1 MANVISISN
10 DRQAKEAKARVAE
23 LSETLSHDQVFT
35 SLVRG
40 LPKEVVAGFRRSLSL
55 ERQQI
60 AENLDAY
67 EQATIGN
74 FVPLK
79 KMAGND
85 LGSQLIVARIAKG
98 LTQKELA
105 RKLGLQE
112 QAIQRYEA
120 ERYKSISLSSFQKFA
135 SVLNLKF
142 SADHAT
148 GYMSEWGLPFEVDH
162 SEVGKVLK
170 HAKASGWLKEEDS
183 STERALEALKRH
195 VGDHVVKYGTPSLLR
210 TGLEVKDRAKDLSF
224 LVWKAQIARKS
235 EAIIKER
242 KPRYRWAEPSWLVDL
257 VRMSTDESKLCD
269 IPNFLLEYG
278 IVLTFEPQ
286 IPGMNVDGAAF
297 LIDETPII
305 GLTLRN
311 DALDSFWFTLLHEI
325 AHVVLH
331 YRFGLQA
338 GFFDNI
344 EDLDTDI
351 AEEEA
356 DNFASN
362 MLIPDEIWTRSPAR
376 ISKSPEPIV
385 SLARHLNIH
394 PAIVFGRIRM
404 ERKNYALFSD
414 GIRRGIVRKIFTGT
428 SN

>member
-1 MANVISISN
+1 
-10 DRQAKEAKARVAE
+10 
-23 LSETLSHDQVFT
+23 
-35 SLVRG
+35 
-40 LPKEVVAGFRRSLSL
+40 
-55 ERQQI
+55 
-60 AENLDAY
+60 
-67 EQATIGN
+67 
-74 FVPLK
+74 
-79 KMAGND
+79 
-85 LGSQLIVARIAKG
+85 
-98 LTQKELA
+98 
-105 RKLGLQE
+105 
-112 QAIQRYEA
+112 
-120 ERYKSISLSSFQKFA
+120 
-135 SVLNLKF
+135 
-142 SADHAT
+142 
-148 GYMSEWGLPFEVDH
+148 
-162 SEVGKVLK
+162 
-170 HAKASGWLKEEDS
+170 
-183 STERALEALKRH
+183 
-195 VGDHVVKYGTPSLLR
+195 
-210 TGLEVKDRAKDLSF
+210 
-224 LVWKAQIARKS
+224 
-235 EAIIKER
+235 
-242 KPRYRWAEPSWLVDL
+242 
-257 VRMSTDESKLCD
+257 MSTDESKLCD